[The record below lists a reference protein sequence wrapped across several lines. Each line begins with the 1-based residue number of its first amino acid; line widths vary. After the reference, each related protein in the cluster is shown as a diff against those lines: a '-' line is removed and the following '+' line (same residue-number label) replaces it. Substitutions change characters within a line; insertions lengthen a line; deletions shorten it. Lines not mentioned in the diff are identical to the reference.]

1 MDIENTMKVNEQ
13 IAIMMAYE
21 NGKTIERK
29 SRYKD
34 TEWQTVE
41 YIENYP
47 FDFVHSEYRIK
58 LECKYRPYDSTEEVF
73 NEAKKHGFW
82 TKRKS
87 SGFITLIGSI
97 GNNFGEVYIDGFKP
111 TEFLDKFVWY
121 DDGSPCG
128 VILYKNIDNLTNDE

>member
-1 MDIENTMKVNEQ
+1 MDIEKTMKVYEQ

-21 NGKTIERK
+21 DGKTIERK
-29 SRYKD
+29 SIKE
-34 TEWQTVE
+34 TEWQSVE
-41 YIENYP
+41 YKDNYP
-47 FDFVHSEYRIK
+47 FDFTRNEYQIK
-58 LECKYRPYDSTEEVF
+58 SECKYRPYDSTEEAF

-82 TKRKS
+82 IKRKS

-111 TEFLDKFVWY
+111 TEFLDKFVWH

-128 VILYKNIDNLTNDE
+128 VILCKNINNLTNDE